1 LDIFRPPVAPQ
12 QFQDLS
18 IRVSPLHSAIVD
30 ASDRNGPPRA
40 SCRRFALALVGFTA
54 LPSILLAAFVLV
66 VDPYYVFGS
75 PTLPG
80 INAVRPFYELHVLA
94 AKPYQVQ
101 RIKPAAV
108 SLGSSRVEVGLDP
121 RHAGWAD
128 RNVFN
133 FGLPSATSYEVML
146 AFLHARAVGQPL
158 KQAVVGLDFFG
169 FNIFFPRNQEQQ
181 EARFAGDGSQ
191 AFADF
196 LATELASR
204 PRGESATA
212 HAEVRAN
219 EPAHPQQGKGAAR
232 PADRGATEPAGRR
245 PAPVSAAAQPPPDA
259 EAWNEAIYLA
269 IHPDVAAAVARREFK
284 SGHEHYLLAGR
295 AEGRES
301 GMAPSNWNEE
311 LYRKLNPDVAAE
323 VKRGTFVS
331 GYHHYLAAGRAEGRE
346 GGMVPSNWNE
356 AQYLKIYPDV
366 AAEVKRGTFLSG
378 YHHYLAAG
386 RAEGRADGTPP
397 SDWNEAQYLRMYPDV
412 AAEVRRGTFLSG
424 YHHYLAAGRAEG
436 RADGTPPSDWNE
448 RQYLRIYPDVAPEVR
463 RGTFLSGY
471 HHYLVAG
478 RAEGRNDGKP
488 PSNWNEELYLRVNPD
503 VQHEVKRGTFLSGYH
518 HYLVNGRSEK
528 REGGTV
534 PPDWDEAGYLQIHPD
549 VQYHITQG
557 FFLSGYHHYL
567 VAGRAEKRSIGGA
580 PPGWNEA
587 EYLAANPAAR
597 ARIALGDYRSGYV
610 HYAAVGRNQGLLGGF
625 PPGDV
630 MEWLRMHWPG
640 LNQAAFQFGERFRLI
655 FSTTAVRD
663 SIATVLQQSDPPS
676 FDDRGM
682 RMWSEEETT
691 RRAGGIGR
699 LFRAHLVNWRWY
711 LWLMPPRYT
720 YCFTNTQTGM
730 TTFDAYRFMLRRAYA
745 EGPDLRLYVTPLNAA
760 VRSLIVALGLGERY
774 EFWLKELVRINEEE
788 AARARREPLPLWD
801 FSAPTAI
808 TREPIPSP
816 DDLTPMRWYW
826 DFSHYREATG
836 DLILDRILDHSDPS
850 RSVPADFGVRLT
862 GQNVDAHTAR
872 SAGGLADWNAANA
885 DLVSQM
891 VAATRSPKAQ
901 TRQAQAACW

>member
-1 LDIFRPPVAPQ
+1 
-12 QFQDLS
+12 
-18 IRVSPLHSAIVD
+18 VSPLDSAIVR
-30 ASDRNGPPRA
+30 ASDRDGRPHA
-40 SCRRFALALVGFTA
+40 SFRRFALVLAGCIA
-54 LPSILLAAFVLV
+54 LPPILLAAFVLA

-75 PTLPG
+75 PSLPG
-80 INAVRPFYELHVLA
+80 INMVRPYYELHVIA
-94 AKPYQVQ
+94 AKPYQVE

-181 EARFAGDGSQ
+181 EARFAGNGSQ

-204 PRGESATA
+204 PRGDSVTA

-219 EPAHPQQGKGAAR
+219 EPPHPQPGKGSAR
-232 PADRGATEPAGRR
+232 PADRGATELAGRR
-245 PAPVSAAAQPPPDA
+245 PAPVSAAAEPPDA

-269 IHPDVAAAVARREFK
+269 IHPDVAAAVARKEFK
-284 SGHEHYLLAGR
+284 CGHEHYLLAGR

-323 VKRGTFVS
+323 VKRGAFVS
-331 GYHHYLAAGRAEGRE
+331 GYHHYLAAGRAEGRD

-356 AQYLKIYPDV
+356 AQYLKI
-366 AAEVKRGTFLSG
+366 
-378 YHHYLAAG
+378 
-386 RAEGRADGTPP
+386 
-397 SDWNEAQYLRMYPDV
+397 YPDV

-436 RADGTPPSDWNE
+436 REDGTPPSDWNE
-448 RQYLRIYPDVAPEVR
+448 AQYLRMYPDVAAEVQ

-471 HHYLVAG
+471 HHYLTAGRVEGRNDGTPPPDWNEALYHRLYPDVAAEVQRGTFVSGYHHYLAAG
-478 RAEGRNDGKP
+478 RAEGRNNGKAP
-488 PSNWNEELYLRVNPD
+488 NDWNEELYLRVNPD
-503 VQHEVKRGTFLSGYH
+503 VQREVTRGSFLSGYH
-518 HYLVNGRSEK
+518 HYLVNGRSER

-534 PPDWDEAGYLQIHPD
+534 PSDWDEAGYLQINPD

-557 FFLSGYHHYL
+557 FFLGGYHHYL
-567 VAGRAEKRSIGGA
+567 VAGRAEKRSTGGHPA
-580 PPGWNEA
+580 GWNEA

-597 ARIALGDYRSGYV
+597 ARIALGDYHNGYV

-625 PPGDV
+625 PPGDIV
-630 MEWLRMHWPG
+630 ERMRLHWPG
-640 LNQAAFQFGERFRLI
+640 LNQAMFQFGERFRLI
-655 FSTTAVRD
+655 FSTTAMHD
-663 SIATVLQQSDPPS
+663 SIATVFRQSEPPS

-682 RMWSEEETT
+682 RVWSEEETT

-699 LFRAHLVNWRWY
+699 LFRPHLVNWRWY

-720 YCFTNTQTGM
+720 YCFTNTHTGM

-801 FSAPTAI
+801 FSAPTTI
-808 TREPIPSP
+808 TREPIPLP
-816 DDLTPMRWYW
+816 GDLTPMQWYW
-826 DFSHYREATG
+826 DFSHYRQATG
-836 DLILDRILDHSDPS
+836 DLILDRIFGHSDPS
-850 RSVPADFGVRLT
+850 RPLPADFGVRLT
-862 GQNVDAHTAR
+862 GENVDAHLAR
-872 SAGGLADWNAANA
+872 SKSKLADWTAASA
-885 DLVSQM
+885 ELASQI
-891 VAATRSPKAQ
+891 VAAAGSPQAQ
-901 TRQAQAACW
+901 TNQAQATCW